1 MSMPRPSRFARLLS
15 VVAALACAA
24 ALPAC
29 GDGLPDDE
37 SLSTDDAALIET
49 TDEAIGGRDLP
60 GEGDVLQFDGTV
72 IPQEAPVCQDCKTP
86 GWALGLTTI
95 GGVPHLTLRALS
107 AGTQVNQVVPASFVP
122 TGDYI
127 YVVQRQFVN
136 GVWQDVPVWQSPIT
150 GFDHVA
156 WYRVWSDKVRGY
168 VASTGAPLNAT
179 PMSLVT
185 VGAGLRA
192 QMAVASNW
200 RGELPLFK
208 AYVMVTGP
216 VAGGAVRNP
225 ILFP

>member
-1 MSMPRPSRFARLLS
+1 MGIRHAILLL
-15 VVAALACAA
+15 AA
-24 ALPAC
+24 
-29 GDGLPDDE
+29 
-37 SLSTDDAALIET
+37 TWYINR
-49 TDEAIGGRDLP
+49 EAIGGRNLP
-60 GEGDVLQFDGTV
+60 GEGDVLQFDGIV

-107 AGTQVNQVVPASFVP
+107 AGTQVSQVVPASFVP

-156 WYRVWSDKVRGY
+156 WYRVWNDKVRNY
-168 VASTGAPLNAT
+168 IASTGVPLNAT

-185 VGAGLRA
+185 AAAALRA

-200 RGELPLFK
+200 RGEFPLFK

-216 VAGGAVRNP
+216 VAAGAVRNP